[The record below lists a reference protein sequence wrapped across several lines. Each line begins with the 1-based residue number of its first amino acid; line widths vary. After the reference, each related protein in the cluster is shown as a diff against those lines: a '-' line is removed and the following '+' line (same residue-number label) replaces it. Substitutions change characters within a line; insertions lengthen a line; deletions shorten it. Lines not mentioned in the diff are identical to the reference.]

1 MDEVGIYVGLGVGNE
16 DGMELGDGLG
26 ISDGLLL
33 GRSVGAA
40 VSGHVMHVKLI
51 TAFDCS
57 PSRPTGQY
65 CQVSA
70 LKGGVIGHSLV
81 PG

>member
-1 MDEVGIYVGLGVGNE
+1 MNDGLLDGMDVVGINEGLGVGSE

-40 VSGHVMHVKLI
+40 VSGHVMHVKVI
-51 TAFDCS
+51 SAFASS
-57 PSRPTGQY
+57 PSRP
-65 CQVSA
+65 
-70 LKGGVIGHSLV
+70 
-81 PG
+81 